1 MPPLIHTQHTILCR
15 LQRTISAVVVSSPNR
30 TSSNQRAARPPRD
43 QTVAKSKITTSLDSI
58 NVECRHQERNM
69 EISRCLFG
77 CRPEPFLSMFL
88 CASYCISIY
97 VLRVLACFAFLPFIS
112 FCQPCVGGVLSV
124 HGRPPCFRLPTC
136 LLFPTFDH
144 GRQRRERE
152 RKREEGHG
160 YRRDAGIFAHRPVSL
175 AAYSRY
181 LRHLNT
187 HTSHLPLLFFR
198 FFFPFPQV
206 QQVYAGSANPVP
218 WYH

>member
-112 FCQPCVGGVLSV
+112 FCSLVLVGSYQYMAGLLAFVCPLVSSFQPSITAGKEEKEKEKG
-124 HGRPPCFRLPTC
+124 
-136 LLFPTFDH
+136 
-144 GRQRRERE
+144 
-152 RKREEGHG
+152 KRDTVI
-160 YRRDAGIFAHRPVSL
+160 DAMQVSL
-175 AAYSRY
+175 
-181 LRHLNT
+181 
-187 HTSHLPLLFFR
+187 HTD
-198 FFFPFPQV
+198 Q
-206 QQVYAGSANPVP
+206 SA
-218 WYH
+218 